1 MAMKLVK
8 EFLEKLTPA
17 QIEYLN
23 TCIFEAHKTK
33 VNEEVTN
40 YDNLETQIET
50 CPICGSSHFIKYGK
64 TKYGRQKY
72 RCKSC
77 NLVFGA
83 TTNTFF
89 SHSKIKFHE
98 WLHFIAAE
106 INKMTLEEE
115 VVAIGKSKTTCFN
128 MRHKLYSAVSSFQ
141 DKEKLSGQIELDPL
155 YTKINLKGTKP
166 QNMPRRS
173 KPRGKHKSST
183 YGKNLPGLSH
193 RKVCIFSA
201 IDEYDRI
208 LLKIAGLGQESEA
221 MFKPFEKYISENST
235 IITDSKDS
243 IINFVKSHKLTSE
256 SIPSIAKQKR
266 YKTVNEN
273 SLGTI
278 NQIHQEFSDM
288 IRKKHG
294 VSIRHLQGYLDW
306 LVFCKNL
313 KYTVAAKQRRIN
325 AYLQIMKQRID
336 LTERNI
342 CTKKIPIDL
351 YSAYGD
357 FGFGIFSS

>member
-1 MAMKLVK
+1 MGR
-8 EFLEKLTPA
+8 
-17 QIEYLN
+17 N
-23 TCIFEAHKTK
+23 
-33 VNEEVTN
+33 
-40 YDNLETQIET
+40 
-50 CPICGSSHFIKYGK
+50 GK
-64 TKYGRQKY
+64 
-72 RCKSC
+72 CC
-77 NLVFGA
+77 
-83 TTNTFF
+83 
-89 SHSKIKFHE
+89 
-98 WLHFIAAE
+98 
-106 INKMTLEEE
+106 
-115 VVAIGKSKTTCFN
+115 
-128 MRHKLYSAVSSFQ
+128 
-141 DKEKLSGQIELDPL
+141 
-155 YTKINLKGTKP
+155 
-166 QNMPRRS
+166 
-173 KPRGKHKSST
+173 T